1 MPRKTL
7 QFAAL
12 LAASLLTLHA
22 QQPSNGTPPE
32 GRAAPAN
39 GITIPSVAGAPFSA
53 TVVIESQRYWPD
65 GSVEVRRT
73 INLIARDS
81 KGRTHNETR
90 RLMPESFHGSP
101 QLMSVRLFDPESR
114 IRTIYDPALHIARRQ
129 FIPKQ
134 PKAPDFPNPF
144 VHVEDLGATTL
155 DGLPAK
161 GTRRTFTV
169 SASAGGTGEPIEI
182 EDEDWYSEDLHLNLL
197 VRHSDPRIGMQTIAV
212 SAIKRE
218 EPPASLFEVPQGYK
232 ILDVIPA
239 PAPAPATQPA
249 PGNTTP

>member
-1 MPRKTL
+1 MPRKIL

-12 LAASLLTLHA
+12 LATSLLALHA

-32 GRAAPAN
+32 GRASAVS
-39 GITIPSVAGAPFSA
+39 GITIPSIAGAPFSA
-53 TVVIESQRYWPD
+53 TVVIEFQRDWPD
-65 GSVEVRRT
+65 GSTQVRRT
-73 INLIARDS
+73 ITLIARDS
-81 KGRTHNETR
+81 KSSTHNETR

-114 IRTIYDPALHIARRQ
+114 IRTICDPSTHIARRQ
-129 FIPKQ
+129 VVPSQ
-134 PKAPDFPNPF
+134 PTPAGFPNPF
-144 VHVEDLGATTL
+144 VRVEDLGVTTF

-169 SASAGGTGEPIEI
+169 SASAGETGEPIEV

-197 VRHSDPRIGMQTIAV
+197 VRHSDPRIGVQTVAV
-212 SAIKRE
+212 SGLKRE
-218 EPPASLFEVPQGYK
+218 EPPASMFEIPQGYK